1 MRTRFSSSVLA
12 IACVSALSGSVL
24 HADPVSVVG
33 KVDAVTV
40 YRGQA
45 MVTRSIDLPGKD
57 GLVELI
63 VTDLPQRI
71 VPGSLF
77 AEAADGI
84 QVRSV
89 LYRTRA
95 VAQDVREEVRKIDD
109 QLKSLSLE
117 ATAVQRQ
124 IGVLKQNADYVT
136 KMENFVT
143 TTGQA
148 ELSKGVLNAETLTKL
163 TTDIFARREQ
173 ISKDQLAA
181 EVKLAGI
188 NEQIE
193 LTQRQRAEITRGAA
207 DTAREA
213 VVLLD
218 AKQAGKTL
226 KLNYLVDGANWSPSY
241 TINASAGQANV
252 TVLYQAAI
260 SQMSG
265 EEWGDVQM
273 RLSTA
278 TPSVISLA
286 PTLTPMTLTLR
297 REQGQQ
303 QGQNEQ
309 VDAKGYVDQLKQKR
323 ELTLRNYNSNNHDQG
338 GKQALR
344 SQSGDNWYNVQA
356 DINPGNTMALNG
368 VAQEQQMAEFIL
380 RDKDAVKEL
389 NRGEETITVTY
400 DLPGRTTLQ
409 SRADQ
414 QLVGIST
421 VAMKSEFYKVAVP
434 VLTPYVYNEAS
445 VTNDSKTVL
454 LAGPCVAYMNGQFV
468 GHGQVPTTFVGGSF
482 TAGFG
487 IDTSL
492 RASRELIERT
502 EVTQGGN
509 QVITFDYR
517 LSVENF
523 SDQPAT
529 IRLLDRMPKPDGN
542 QLKPTLISSS
552 VEPSKDAE
560 YARTQKKQGILRF
573 DIEVPK
579 GATNGEAR
587 TIDYRMTI
595 EHDKQMTIAGAQ

>member
-1 MRTRFSSSVLA
+1 MRTRFPSVVLA
-12 IACVSALSGSVL
+12 MACASVMSASL
-24 HADPVSVVG
+24 AFAEPVAVAG

-45 MVTRSIDLPGKD
+45 MVTRSIELPKQD
-57 GLVELI
+57 GLVELV

-77 AEAADGI
+77 AEGPDGV

-95 VAQDVREEVRKIDD
+95 VAQDVRDEVRKVDE
-109 QLKSLSLE
+109 QLKALALE
-117 ATAVQRQ
+117 ATATERQ
-124 IGVLKQNADYVT
+124 IQVLKQNADYVT

-148 ELSKGVLNAETLTKL
+148 ELSKGVLNADTLTKL
-163 TTDIFARREQ
+163 TTDIFTRREQ
-173 ISKDQLAA
+173 LSKDQLAA
-181 EVKLAGI
+181 ETKLASVR
-188 NEQIE
+188 EQIE
-193 LTQRQRAEITRGAA
+193 LAQRQRAEITRGAA

-218 AKQAGKTL
+218 AKEAGKTL

-252 TVLYQAAI
+252 SVLYQAAI

-265 EEWGDVQM
+265 EEWDDVQM

-297 REQGQQ
+297 REAQQEARGQQ
-303 QGQNEQ
+303 MDE
-309 VDAKGYVDQLKQKR
+309 KGYVDQLKQKR
-323 ELTLRNYNSNNHDQG
+323 EITLRNFNSNNHDNDG
-338 GKQALR
+338 TSVLYSDGRA
-344 SQSGDNWYNVQA
+344 NWFGNKA
-356 DINPGNTMALNG
+356 DLNPGNVMALNG
-368 VAQEQQMAEFIL
+368 VAQEQQMAEFVL
-380 RDKDAVKEL
+380 RDKDNLKDL

-487 IDTSL
+487 IDPSL
-492 RASRELIERT
+492 RASRELVERT

-542 QLKPTLISSS
+542 QIKPTLVSSS
-552 VEPSKDAE
+552 IDPSKDAE
-560 YARTQKKQGILRF
+560 YLRTQKKQGILRF
-573 DIEVPK
+573 DVEVPK
-579 GATNGEAR
+579 NATNGEAK